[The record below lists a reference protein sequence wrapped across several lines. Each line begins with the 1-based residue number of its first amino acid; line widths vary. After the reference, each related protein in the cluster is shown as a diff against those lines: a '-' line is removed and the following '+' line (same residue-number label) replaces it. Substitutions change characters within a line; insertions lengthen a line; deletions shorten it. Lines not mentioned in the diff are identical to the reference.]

1 MILAEFIH
9 KLQQYPQGMD
19 IDLGISGDITPIYGD
34 IGDGHF
40 VLVTSKDSY
49 HEGLKWADTQTLK
62 MPIPHTPGHWSFA
75 KDTKYTYEKYCVSH
89 NNKQHLEAGWSTV
102 VAEVSEGPHGL
113 ADARL
118 IAAAPDLL
126 NSLIDLANYVE
137 ELQGERHCTGVWM
150 IAKAMIRK
158 ATGE

>member
-9 KLQQYPQGMD
+9 KLKQYPQNMD
-19 IDLGISGDITPIYGD
+19 IELGNSGDITPIYGD
-34 IGDGHF
+34 IGDGSF

-49 HEGLKWADTQTLK
+49 HEGLKWADTKTLK

>member
-19 IDLGISGDITPIYGD
+19 INLGNSGDITPIYGD
-34 IGDGHF
+34 TGSGTF
-40 VLVTSKDSY
+40 LLVTSKESY
-49 HEGLKWADTQTLK
+49 HEGLKWADTETLK
-62 MPIPHTPGHWSFA
+62 MPVPHTPGHWNFA
-75 KDTKYTYEKYCVSH
+75 KDKRYTYEKYCVSH
-89 NNKQHLEAGWSTV
+89 NNKQHLEAGLSTV
-102 VAEVSEGPHGL
+102 VAEISAGPHGL

-126 NSLIDLANYVE
+126 TSCIQLANRLE
-137 ELQGERHCTGVWM
+137 ELEGDRHCSGVWL
-150 IAKAMIRK
+150 IAKGMIKK

>member
-34 IGDGHF
+34 IGSGAF